1 MTSPPT
7 DGIPPRI
14 RDIVEKVDPGDR
26 SKVLAFDSLLRTAD
40 ERTGVAVF
48 NDVAI
53 KYREDYLHL
62 LRAEGRDADREAGR
76 LSLDEVR
83 AHLRRVLPRLV
94 ADGVVVLPPEG
105 LASPDARVA
114 FEQSFWRDHAAER
127 GAIADALMKTGEH
140 SAVIAREQAVRNATF
155 AAGMRAIAE
164 GRRPSLTP
172 LSAARAEAVAASS
185 VLAAEGLVKIYRRRK
200 VVNDVALRL
209 QQGEI
214 VGLLGPNGAGKTTTF
229 YMIVGL
235 IQPLAGRIVLDGED
249 ITAMPMYRRARR
261 GIGYLSQEPSI
272 FRKLTVEENI
282 LAILETL
289 DLTPAQRRDRLER
302 LLDELSIKHLRHS
315 KAYALSGGER
325 RRLEI
330 TRALVT
336 QPKFMMLDEPFAG
349 VDPIAVHD
357 IQTIVAGLR
366 HRGIGVLISDH
377 NVEQTL
383 DIVDRAYIMFDGQV
397 KVSGTVRE
405 LVFDDTVAEI
415 YLGPTLTARLRARF
429 SAAEDGEGPPS
440 Q

>member
-1 MTSPPT
+1 MTPPF
-7 DGIPPRI
+7 PPRI
-14 RDIVEKVDPGDR
+14 QQLIEHLARGDR
-26 SKVLAFDSLLRTAD
+26 STALALHALIS
-40 ERTGVAVF
+40 VARPDGSAPL
-48 NDVAI
+48 NEIAI
-53 KYREDYLHL
+53 HYRDDHL
-62 LRAEGRDADREAGR
+62 SALRAEGKDAEREAGR
-76 LSLDEVR
+76 LGLDEVR
-83 AHLRRVLPRLV
+83 EHLATSVLPRL
-94 ADGVVVLPPEG
+94 ASEGAVVLPHSGFTP
-105 LASPDARVA
+105 PDALVKLVDGI
-114 FEQSFWRDHAAER
+114 WAEIAPHR
-127 GAIADALMKTGEH
+127 GAVADVLRHTGEH
-140 SAVIAREQAVRNATF
+140 PAGEPTPPAVSAVV
-155 AAGMRAIAE
+155 
-164 GRRPSLTP
+164 
-172 LSAARAEAVAASS
+172 S
-185 VLAAEGLVKIYRRRK
+185 VLEADSLVKMYRRRR

-235 IQPLAGRIVLDGED
+235 IQPLSGRIRLDGED
-249 ITAMPMYRRARR
+249 ITTMPMYQRARR

-272 FRKLTVEENI
+272 FRKLSVEDNI

-289 DLTPAQRRDRLER
+289 PMSGAQRRERLET

-315 KAYALSGGER
+315 RAYALSGGER

-336 QPKFMMLDEPFAG
+336 SPRFMMLDEPFAG

-405 LVFDDTVAEI
+405 LVFDDTVAQI
-415 YLGPTLTARLRARF
+415 YLGPTLAERLRARF
-429 SAAEDGEGPPS
+429 SSSGHGGNGR
-440 Q
+440 